1 MKKFD
6 NHVTKLQK
14 EMIDITKNLNKFR
27 NKNHKTI
34 SLIINNLNVISNEIA
49 NNNLEYDTNLSN
61 KQSQIDCQKNP
72 IDIYNENKKYNHSSL
87 PKKNEINNRNIMN
100 SNLSEKNFD
109 NYKTF
114 YNNHQNYSSKLIG
127 NNFIQTPTK
136 EYFRVD
142 NDYLNDYFDN
152 KLLTNKNSETFNKFY
167 HKNKNIIISKNNSRS
182 INQKYK
188 ENKKINNFTLKNE
201 NKYLT
206 TELVNKKKNNTITN
220 LLFNNKKDFIY
231 FNRNKQNYYKQYNQ
245 RNNSNKI
252 KTCYYTTKNNFI
264 INQKNRRKINT
275 QDIEDIKNIFNND
288 TQENNKNNDINDSSD
303 NNINNNI
310 EEKNS
315 KKYQNEETI
324 EINDLLKV
332 LKLNNVNDLKEK
344 LRELNNIKK
353 FSKKVVSLYYKFN
366 NISSKD
372 DINLDDILYWISS
385 LSKIKN
391 EKDEYKQYCMK
402 LMRDNHI
409 NNFNELKS
417 FIDNILNKNIQNNN
431 FIGGVKKILSTN
443 IDDNS
448 DFNFY

>member
-1 MKKFD
+1 
-6 NHVTKLQK
+6 
-14 EMIDITKNLNKFR
+14 
-27 NKNHKTI
+27 
-34 SLIINNLNVISNEIA
+34 
-49 NNNLEYDTNLSN
+49 
-61 KQSQIDCQKNP
+61 
-72 IDIYNENKKYNHSSL
+72 
-87 PKKNEINNRNIMN
+87 MN

-152 KLLTNKNSETFNKFY
+152 KLLTNKNSEAFNKFY

-188 ENKKINNFTLKNE
+188 ENKKINNFTLNNG

-275 QDIEDIKNIFNND
+275 QDIE
-288 TQENNKNNDINDSSD
+288 
-303 NNINNNI
+303 
-310 EEKNS
+310 EKNS
-315 KKYQNEETI
+315 KKYENEETI